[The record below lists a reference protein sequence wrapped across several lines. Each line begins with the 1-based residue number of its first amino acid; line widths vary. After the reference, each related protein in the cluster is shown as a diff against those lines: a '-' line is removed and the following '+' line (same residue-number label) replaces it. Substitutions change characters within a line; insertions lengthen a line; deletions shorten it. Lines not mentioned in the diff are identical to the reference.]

1 MMFCPKCATQN
12 ADGASFCR
20 SCGANISMVSMA
32 VNGQLTQSPPA
43 TPDPSADLCS
53 IAPRN
58 RRRAR
63 KIPTQAEAIKQL
75 FIGLGFVFVTIALA
89 FSITGTGWWYW
100 MLIPAFSCM
109 GNGVSMLLR
118 ARELQGTPKQV
129 YGNGPASLGP
139 QPQYSNLPPR
149 DTGELYQPPPS
160 VTEGTTR
167 HLGVEAPTRHF
178 SNTPGGRESAG

>member
-1 MMFCPKCATQN
+1 
-12 ADGASFCR
+12 
-20 SCGANISMVSMA
+20 MVSMA
-32 VNGQLTQSPPA
+32 VNGQMTQSPPA
-43 TPDPSADLCS
+43 TPDLSPINS
-53 IAPRN
+53 RK
-58 RRRAR
+58 RRGAR

-100 MLIPAFSCM
+100 MLIPAFSCI

-118 ARELQGTPKQV
+118 ARELQGVTKQV
-129 YGNGPASLGP
+129 YGSAPAPLGP
-139 QPQYSNLPPR
+139 QLQYSNLPPR

-167 HLGVEAPTRHF
+167 HLGVEAPTRHL
-178 SNTPGGRESAG
+178 SSTPNGKERAN

>member
-1 MMFCPKCATQN
+1 MFCPKCATQN

-32 VNGQLTQSPPA
+32 VNGQLIQSPPESPELSPIDA
-43 TPDPSADLCS
+43 
-53 IAPRN
+53 RK

-100 MLIPAFSCM
+100 MLIPAFSCI
-109 GNGVSMLLR
+109 GNGVSMLLK
-118 ARELQGTPKQV
+118 ARDLQGAPKQV
-129 YGNGPASLGP
+129 YGSGAAPLGP

-178 SNTPGGRESAG
+178 SNTPDGKENAG

>member
-1 MMFCPKCATQN
+1 MFCPKCATQN

-43 TPDPSADLCS
+43 TPDLIPIDARKRQG
-53 IAPRN
+53 P
-58 RRRAR
+58 R

-100 MLIPAFSCM
+100 MLIPAFSCI
-109 GNGVSMLLR
+109 GNGVSMLFR
-118 ARELQGTPKQV
+118 ARELQGYPKQV
-129 YGNGPASLGP
+129 YGNGPASLGS
-139 QPQYSNLPPR
+139 QPQYSGLPPR
-149 DTGELYQPPPS
+149 DTGELYHPPPS

-167 HLGVEAPTRHF
+167 HLGVEAPTRHLA
-178 SNTPGGRESAG
+178 NTPGGEESAG

>member
-1 MMFCPKCATQN
+1 MFCPKCATQN

-32 VNGQLTQSPPA
+32 VNGQLTQSPPG
-43 TPDPSADLCS
+43 TPDLSPIDSRKR
-53 IAPRN
+53 P
-58 RRRAR
+58 RAR

-75 FIGLGFVFVTIALA
+75 FIGLGFVLVTIALA

-100 MLIPAFSCM
+100 MLIPAFSCI
-109 GNGVSMLLR
+109 GTGVSMLLK
-118 ARELQGTPKQV
+118 ARELQGAPKQV
-129 YGNGPASLGP
+129 YGNGAAPLGP
-139 QPQYSNLPPR
+139 QHQYSNLPPR
-149 DTGELYQPPPS
+149 DTGELCQPPPS

-178 SNTPGGRESAG
+178 SNTPGGKESAG

>member
-1 MMFCPKCATQN
+1 
-12 ADGASFCR
+12 
-20 SCGANISMVSMA
+20 MVSMA
-32 VNGQLTQSPPA
+32 VNGQLTQSPPG
-43 TPDPSADLCS
+43 TPDLSPIDSQKR
-53 IAPRN
+53 PRG
-58 RRRAR
+58 R

-109 GNGVSMLLR
+109 GNGISMLLR
-118 ARELQGTPKQV
+118 ARELQGSPKQV
-129 YGNGPASLGP
+129 YGWGAAPLGP

-167 HLGVEAPTRHF
+167 HLGVEAPTRHL
-178 SNTPGGRESAG
+178 SNTPGSKESTG

>member
-1 MMFCPKCATQN
+1 MFCPKCATQN

-32 VNGQLTQSPPA
+32 VNGQLSQSPPEN
-43 TPDPSADLCS
+43 PDLNP
-53 IAPRN
+53 IEGRK
-58 RRRAR
+58 RRGAR

-100 MLIPAFSCM
+100 MLIPAFSCI
-109 GNGVSMLLR
+109 GNGVSMLFR
-118 ARELQGTPKQV
+118 VRELQAAPKQV
-129 YGNGPASLGP
+129 YGSGAAPLGP
-139 QPQYSNLPPR
+139 QPQYSSLPPR

-178 SNTPGGRESAG
+178 SNTHDSKESAG

>member
-1 MMFCPKCATQN
+1 
-12 ADGASFCR
+12 
-20 SCGANISMVSMA
+20 MVSMA
-32 VNGQLTQSPPA
+32 VNGQLIQSPPESPELSPIDA
-43 TPDPSADLCS
+43 
-53 IAPRN
+53 RK

-100 MLIPAFSCM
+100 MLIPAFSCI
-109 GNGVSMLLR
+109 GNGVSMLLK
-118 ARELQGTPKQV
+118 ARDLQGAPKQV
-129 YGNGPASLGP
+129 YGSGAAPLGP

-178 SNTPGGRESAG
+178 SNTPDGKENAG